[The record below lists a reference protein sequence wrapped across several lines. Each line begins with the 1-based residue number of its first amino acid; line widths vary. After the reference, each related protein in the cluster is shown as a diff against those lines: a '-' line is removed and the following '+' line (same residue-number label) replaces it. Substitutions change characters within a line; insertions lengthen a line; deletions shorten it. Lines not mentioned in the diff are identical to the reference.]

1 MIHLGVIGCGDVAF
15 RTYFPALDELVGQAQ
30 VSAVFDVLPE
40 RANRAA
46 ARFPGAAAYTTME
59 EFLAHP
65 GMDGVLNLTPAPF
78 HRDTTTAALDAGL
91 HVLSEKPIAG
101 TVEDAQALIAHAKK
115 RGKHLLVAPAVMASN
130 RFRWLRDVLGNGR
143 LGKITFAT
151 GQYGTMGPAGWRQY
165 TGDPGVFYKKG
176 VGPVLDLGVYPLHG
190 ITGLIGPAKR
200 VQAFGGVQ
208 IPERK
213 VQIKRLAG
221 QSIEVEENDVE
232 MIHLDFG
239 GAFAS
244 IIASFAIPGSRAPLM
259 EIHGTQGSMSLS
271 TGRFYDARGPVEFM
285 FRDDSLLG
293 IDGWMT
299 DVRNPEQEGNSNLIG
314 AGAEHFVS
322 VIKGEEDPILT
333 AEHATHILEIM
344 LAAKQSIREGRAIDL
359 TTTFEPPKVNAAG

>member
-1 MIHLGVIGCGDVAF
+1 
-15 RTYFPALDELVGQAQ
+15 
-30 VSAVFDVLPE
+30 
-40 RANRAA
+40 
-46 ARFPGAAAYTTME
+46 
-59 EFLAHP
+59 
-65 GMDGVLNLTPAPF
+65 
-78 HRDTTTAALDAGL
+78 
-91 HVLSEKPIAG
+91 
-101 TVEDAQALIAHAKK
+101 
-115 RGKHLLVAPAVMASN
+115 
-130 RFRWLRDVLGNGR
+130 
-143 LGKITFAT
+143 
-151 GQYGTMGPAGWRQY
+151 
-165 TGDPGVFYKKG
+165 
-176 VGPVLDLGVYPLHG
+176 
-190 ITGLIGPAKR
+190 
-200 VQAFGGVQ
+200 
-208 IPERK
+208 